1 MNRMETAFEAIAE
14 AVRGAQEELAAE
26 RKTQKQIA
34 YDSQD
39 QRFEINDLNYLDRL
53 LANYESLSVEN
64 NRQRT
69 DKERRDKLIL
79 ELENKNEH
87 QRNEL
92 LEYEEQLRAAN
103 AKVNE
108 LERRIGIP
116 ADDWMVFHVGFI
128 CFISHKY
135 LTYIYKIYII

>member
-1 MNRMETAFEAIAE
+1 MNRMETALEAIAE

-26 RKTQKQIA
+26 RETQKQIA

-53 LANYESLSVEN
+53 LDKSIRQIESLSVEN

-135 LTYIYKIYII
+135 HTYVYL